1 MWIQQSDENSLL
13 TVTLL
18 RRTFCIHWK
27 TTELTKLR
35 DSNQPPCSAMIEFH
49 AINPF
54 HSSKC
59 RTYFDVP
66 TYWFNS
72 FHFLVTKGIENT
84 FWQESAWYSKA
95 PILVYR
101 KRHDQGQC
109 LLSSFI
115 HWDAGIELPET
126 RHTWRLY
133 GFEHRRITSSN
144 LILWRIGRM
153 SVKWVRIC

>member
-1 MWIQQSDENSLL
+1 MNPTKRWKQLVNRYITEKDFLHSLENH
-13 TVTLL
+13 
-18 RRTFCIHWK
+18 RTDK
-27 TTELTKLR
+27 T
-35 DSNQPPCSAMIEFH
+35 AMIEFH

-115 HWDAGIELPET
+115 HWDACIELPET

-133 GFEHRRITSSN
+133 GFEHRRITSFN